1 MGTWTMQQIKDSL
14 QPQVLDEFF
23 KREEQDR
30 EKEQVRR
37 INEIQEQRRAQREFE
52 QHQRVKQRV
61 R

>member
-30 EKEQVRR
+30 EKEQIRR